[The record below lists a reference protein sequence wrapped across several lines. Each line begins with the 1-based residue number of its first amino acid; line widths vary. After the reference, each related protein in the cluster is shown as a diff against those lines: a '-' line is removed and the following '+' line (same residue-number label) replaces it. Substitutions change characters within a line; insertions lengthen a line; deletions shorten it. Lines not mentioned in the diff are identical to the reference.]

1 MLIELIQSKIKH
13 QTNTWY
19 VIQSMLRT
27 PQIDS
32 YNYQKCITDIVPT
45 FCLWNV

>member
-1 MLIELIQSKIKH
+1 MLIKLIQSKIKH
-13 QTNTWY
+13 QKITWF
-19 VIQSMLRT
+19 VTQSMLRT

-32 YNYQKCITDIVPT
+32 YNYQKFITDIVPT